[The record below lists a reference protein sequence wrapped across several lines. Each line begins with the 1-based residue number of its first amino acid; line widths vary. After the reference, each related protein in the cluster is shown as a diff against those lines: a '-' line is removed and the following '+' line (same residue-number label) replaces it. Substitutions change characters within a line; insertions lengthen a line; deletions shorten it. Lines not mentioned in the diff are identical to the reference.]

1 MQSATIRVA
10 VVDDNDMLRYGMS
23 VVLEAVEDI
32 SFVGEA
38 RSGAEA
44 LELCGRVN
52 PDVILVDLVM
62 PEMSG
67 VVTIQKIREAMPH
80 IRCIAL
86 TSFDEAQLVRDAL
99 DAGAISYLIKN
110 LSLDALAQSIR
121 DAYAGKSTLS
131 DEAVKALGNG
141 DERQATP

>member
-1 MQSATIRVA
+1 MQSRKIRVA

-23 VVLEAVEDI
+23 VALNAVEDI

-38 RSGAEA
+38 RSGTEA
-44 LELCGRVN
+44 LEMCRKVM
-52 PDVILVDLVM
+52 PDVMLVDLVM
-62 PEMSG
+62 PDMSG
-67 VVTIQKIREAMPH
+67 VVTIQKIREEMPSV
-80 IRCIAL
+80 RCVAL

-121 DAYAGKSTLS
+121 DAYAGKSTLA
-131 DEAVKALGNG
+131 DEAAKALGKNDAG
-141 DERQATP
+141 KAAP